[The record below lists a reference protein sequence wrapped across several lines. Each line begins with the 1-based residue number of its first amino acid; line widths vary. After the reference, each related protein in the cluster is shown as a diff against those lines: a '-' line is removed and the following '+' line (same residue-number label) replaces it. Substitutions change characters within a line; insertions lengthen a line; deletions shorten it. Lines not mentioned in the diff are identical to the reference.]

1 MDRQKITG
9 IVEDYYR
16 SFIPA
21 MQMGGPEAALGVSQR
36 FDERMEQ
43 AASQMEP
50 LDGAAFRQA
59 LDAERERLLQ
69 EYQTDPVGL
78 KKRLGVALGIDGPA
92 TPVKSRSKRG
102 RNIIVGALVVIVAV
116 LFLAQQS
123 HDAERKRLEAAAACN
138 GSVTADQL
146 EAAADNAAAN
156 SGESVSEARESAIVL
171 ACPAMAR

>member
-21 MQMGGPEAALGVSQR
+21 MQTGGPEAALGVSQR

-50 LDGAAFRQA
+50 LDAAAFRQA

-69 EYQTDPVGL
+69 EYQTDPAGF
-78 KKRLGVALGIDGPA
+78 KRRLGVNLGVDAPRSMQSSSSGLGELAVRTVVRA
-92 TPVKSRSKRG
+92 TIWDSVWS
-102 RNIIVGALVVIVAV
+102 
-116 LFLAQQS
+116 LFRAF
-123 HDAERKRLEAAAACN
+123 R
-138 GSVTADQL
+138 
-146 EAAADNAAAN
+146 
-156 SGESVSEARESAIVL
+156 
-171 ACPAMAR
+171 